1 VAAMSKYLIALD
13 DGHGMETAGK
23 RSPKLSDGTVMREN
37 EFNKTVISKLDIIL
51 KRCGFYTLLT
61 APTDADTSL
70 SQRSA
75 LANTKKATILVSVHA
90 NALDGSFDG
99 PNPKGVETYY
109 YPGSV
114 KGKKLAETVH
124 KYLIQGTKQ
133 IDRGVKAQNLHMIR
147 ETDMPA
153 ILVEA
158 GFMDSPEEIKLLLND
173 DFRNE
178 VAEEIAKGICEYLD
192 VKYVTEEKEDVIYRL
207 QVGAYSNR
215 DNAVAARTRLK
226 SLGYDAIIVT
236 DKK

>member
-1 VAAMSKYLIALD
+1 MAKYLIALD

-37 EFNKTVISKLDIIL
+37 EFNRVVVSKLDVIL
-51 KRCGFYTLLT
+51 KRCGFDTLLT

-70 SQRSA
+70 SQRTA
-75 LANTKKATILVSVHA
+75 LANSKKATILVSVHA

-133 IDRGVKAQNLHMIR
+133 TDRGVKAQNLHMVR
-147 ETDMPA
+147 ETNMPA

-178 VAEEIAKGICEYLD
+178 VAEEIAKGICEYLG
-192 VKYVTEEKEDVIYRL
+192 VKYAEEKQPNTVYRV
-207 QVGAYSNR
+207 QVGAYN
-215 DNAVAARTRLK
+215 NQKEAIAERTRLK
-226 SLGYDAIIVT
+226 SLGYKEVIIVS
-236 DKK
+236 DKE

>member
-1 VAAMSKYLIALD
+1 MAKYLIALD

-51 KRCGFYTLLT
+51 KRCGFDTLLT
-61 APTDADTSL
+61 APTDADTPL
-70 SQRSA
+70 SQRTA
-75 LANTKKATILVSVHA
+75 LANSKKATILISVHA

-99 PNPKGVETYY
+99 SNPRGVETYY
-109 YPGSV
+109 YPGSA

-192 VKYVTEEKEDVIYRL
+192 VKYAQEEKEDVIYRL

>member
-1 VAAMSKYLIALD
+1 
-13 DGHGMETAGK
+13 
-23 RSPKLSDGTVMREN
+23 MREN

-51 KRCGFYTLLT
+51 KRCGFNTLLT

-90 NALDGSFDG
+90 NALDGSFNGD
-99 PNPKGVETYY
+99 NPKGVETYY

-133 IDRGVKAQNLHMIR
+133 TDRGVKAQNLHMVR
-147 ETDMPA
+147 ETNMPA

-158 GFMDSPEEIKLLLND
+158 GFMDSLEEIQLLLND

-178 VAEEIAKGICEYLD
+178 VSEEIAKGICEYLD
-192 VKYVTEEKEDVIYRL
+192 VKYVAEEKSDVIYRL
-207 QVGAYSNR
+207 QIGAYSNQ
-215 DNAVAARTRLK
+215 DNAIAARTRLK
-226 SLGYDAIIVT
+226 SLGYDAIIIT
-236 DKK
+236 AKT